1 MCCLNKKEVVAGNTG
16 WMHNVL
22 LNIVNGLF
30 VLTFIGNLPLALFCI
45 WPFLNITGREKI
57 KLILNVEPLLF
68 AIRILPGL
76 IFWQTWSFARLD
88 LYYEQGQAL
97 WQVYRFKL
105 NSAHLLFWRT
115 DFLNAFVR
123 LYGALAR
130 FDRMQENCN
139 FLQKSKSANQKTWF

>member
-1 MCCLNKKEVVAGNTG
+1 
-16 WMHNVL
+16 MHNVL

-76 IFWQTWSFARLD
+76 IFAMSR
-88 LYYEQGQAL
+88 G
-97 WQVYRFKL
+97 K
-105 NSAHLLFWRT
+105 H
-115 DFLNAFVR
+115 
-123 LYGALAR
+123 
-130 FDRMQENCN
+130 FDRCIVSN
-139 FLQKSKSANQKTWF
+139 